1 MRTMKAF
8 LSLLALAGAGIAPA
22 LAHHSAQMYNFNRTE
37 QVSGVVKDIRVIN
50 PHMTLTLMVND
61 AKGNHELEFEGH
73 SVNNFYRAGW
83 RPHMV
88 NVGDKI
94 KVLFAPRRDGAEGG
108 YVTGFVTAQGKEI
121 AFGAAPEARRGTV
134 PTAAAGQG
142 TNVSAQGTNAPGP
155 KE

>member
-1 MRTMKAF
+1 MRTLNAF
-8 LSLLALAGAGIAPA
+8 LLVLALATGAAAPA
-22 LAHHSAQMYNFNRTE
+22 VAHHSAQMYNFNRTE
-37 QVSGVVKDIRVIN
+37 QISGVVKDIRVIN
-50 PHMTLTLMVND
+50 PHMTLTLLVSD
-61 AKGNHELEFEGH
+61 AKGSHELEFEGH

-121 AFGAAPEARRGTV
+121 AFGAAPETRRGAV
-134 PTAAAGQG
+134 PTAATGQ
-142 TNVSAQGTNAPGP
+142 GP